1 MARQLPPI
9 SDRLLLERAL
19 THRSYVNE
27 YPESSGNNERL
38 EFLGDAV
45 LGFLIGELLYQ
56 KYPQM
61 NEAQLTRLRSQL
73 VDEQQLGQ
81 LGSELGLGN
90 LMRLGKGAEKD
101 RGRQNLSLLN
111 DTFEAII
118 GAYFLES
125 GIEAVRNYIY
135 PLFESLAENLV
146 EVQTKAKIDNFVDS
160 KNRFQQWALANQGE
174 NPKYTIVNEF
184 GWDHAKE
191 FTAEVSVK
199 GCVYGVGKGKRKQE
213 AQKRAAEVALK
224 KLGLD

>member
-1 MARQLPPI
+1 MNRQLPPI
-9 SDRLLLERAL
+9 SDRLLLEKAL

-27 YPESSGNNERL
+27 YPEASGNNERL

-73 VDEQQLGQ
+73 VDERQLGQ

-101 RGRQNLSLLN
+101 RGRQNISLLN
-111 DTFEAII
+111 DTFEAIV

-125 GIEAVRNYIY
+125 GVEAVRNYIH

-146 EVQTKAKIDNFVDS
+146 EVQTKAKIENFVDS

-184 GWDHAKE
+184 GSDHAKE

-213 AQKRAAEVALK
+213 AQKHAAEVALK